1 MQSQVQKVLE
11 KLEDLT
17 PERLA
22 EVEDYIDFLRQRDQG
37 KNLRKNFT
45 QASESA
51 FSQVWNNDS
60 DAIYDT
66 I

>member
-11 KLEDLT
+11 KLQHLT
-17 PERLA
+17 PDRLA
-22 EVEDYIDFLRQRDQG
+22 EVEDYIDFLRQRDQD

-51 FSQVWNNDS
+51 FAKVWNNDS

-66 I
+66 L